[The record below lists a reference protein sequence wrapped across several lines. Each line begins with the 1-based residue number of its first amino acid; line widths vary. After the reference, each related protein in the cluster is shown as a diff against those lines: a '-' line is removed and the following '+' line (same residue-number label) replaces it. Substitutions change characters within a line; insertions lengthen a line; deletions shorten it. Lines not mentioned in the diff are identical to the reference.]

1 MYFSKVVK
9 KCNTGSTVYNSI
21 DYFPNGVS
29 VLFFLPL
36 LLFSP
41 PEKKKKE
48 KKSVPC
54 LYLSENLAVML
65 TFMMMV
71 YEKYGI
77 HKSRKMTNDC
87 DKFFGQVF

>member
-36 LLFSP
+36 LRFP
-41 PEKKKKE
+41 PPKKKKKKKE
-48 KKSVPC
+48 FLVCIIAKFLQS
-54 LYLSENLAVML
+54 YAD
-65 TFMMMV
+65 
-71 YEKYGI
+71 I
-77 HKSRKMTNDC
+77 HDDGLWEIWYSQK
-87 DKFFGQVF
+87 